1 MMFKKSSEFNE
12 ENFYVLDQLINH
24 SAGSLN
30 DEIILFCDYKRSA
43 DISFTMKK
51 IHEWLANEKIII
63 DDDQELN
70 ADCFPY
76 KTVDMFAE
84 SGINYYSI
92 KHVITE
98 ICSQLQVVVSDKKI
112 AEILNGKTMEDLE
125 NHFVKVDKIRKAIA
139 DNTTMFTRLYE
150 TPNSFYGVL
159 PFDGSLILSESYG
172 SPNAF
177 YTPLGKFG
185 ITGGGCSNGVV
196 TEDILN
202 KLGIKY
208 TRLSDMKVTKNGCFG
223 GLIQIDEDH
232 LGNVYPPVDKT
243 IALLGGIFGE
253 EYVEMEEVSD
263 NNRHIVRDFS
273 VAHYIFDKIEE
284 KHKLLERRE
293 R

>member
-1 MMFKKSSEFNE
+1 MRFKKNSEFNE

-24 SAGSLN
+24 AAGSLN
-30 DEIILFCDYKRSA
+30 DKIILFCDYKRSA

-125 NHFVKVDKIRKAIA
+125 NHFIKVDKLRKSIA
-139 DNTTMFTRLYE
+139 DVTTMFTRLYE

-172 SPNAF
+172 SPNTF
-177 YTPLGKFG
+177 YTPLGEFG

-196 TEDILN
+196 TEDVL
-202 KLGIKY
+202 KQLGIKY
-208 TRLSDMKVTKNGCFG
+208 TRLSDMKVTQNGCFG
-223 GLIQIDEDH
+223 GLIQIDEDQF
-232 LGNVYPPVDKT
+232 GNIYPPVDKSL
-243 IALLGGIFGE
+243 ALLGGIFGE
-253 EYVEMEEVSD
+253 EYVQLEDVSD

-273 VAHYIFDKIEE
+273 VAQYIFNKIEE
-284 KHKLLERRE
+284 KHHLLERRE